1 MSGRPGTGAPPAVLG
16 VAADEL
22 AAHFGAPYKWCATCT
37 VMIGTIAAILSS
49 TMTNVALPDMMGEF
63 GLGQDQIQ
71 WVSTAFLAATT
82 ASMLAAAWG
91 VAAFGV
97 RRCFMLSLAV
107 FCVGCLVGGYATD
120 SSELILAR
128 AIQGAAAGVIQPLSM
143 VIIFEVFPPDRRGS
157 AMGIYGLGVILAPAL
172 GPTLGGVLI
181 DNYSWRYTF
190 FACLPLCLFGMLP
203 APIFLPTRRQLSP
216 PPFDWLGFVLVAV
229 AIGSFL
235 AGLSNGQRLG
245 WDSNFVVGG
254 FSLSAICFVAFL
266 LQERSTADPV
276 IDLDV
281 YLNPRF
287 VAASA
292 VAFMLGVGLFSSTY
306 LVPLFVQTVQGYTP
320 TASGLLL
327 APAGVVLGFV
337 QPLGGRLSD
346 RFSARI
352 LIMIGIVFFGASNF
366 LMTAADTSTP
376 FWTFAA
382 WVVVGRVGMGLI
394 MPALN
399 SGALRVLDPRLVS
412 HGAGAI
418 NFVRQLG
425 GAVGVGLLSVYLER
439 ETTTYASEFNAM
451 QTGGADAAQT
461 LGRIAAALAR
471 AGLPDNPRLG
481 ARTVEAYRFLSR
493 MIEAQASVMGFR
505 ESFLLIAV
513 GFFLVL
519 VPAYFMRPH
528 RPTGPD
534 VQAVATRRVGAP
546 RHPRQL
552 GSSLS

>member
-1 MSGRPGTGAPPAVLG
+1 MSETPGEEARSAMRGIPAN
-16 VAADEL
+16 EL
-22 AAHFGAPYKWCATCT
+22 AARFGAPYKWCATCT
-37 VMIGTIAAILSS
+37 VMVGTIAAILSS

-120 SSELILAR
+120 ASELILAR
-128 AIQGAAAGVIQPLSM
+128 AIQGTAAGVIQPLSM
-143 VIIFEVFPPDRRGS
+143 VIIFLVFPPNRRGT
-157 AMGIYGLGVILAPAL
+157 AMGVYGLGVILAPAL

-190 FACLPLCLFGMLP
+190 LACLPLCLFGMLP
-203 APIFLPTRRQLSP
+203 APIFLPTERRVTA
-216 PPFDWLGFVLVAV
+216 PPFDWAGFVLVATS
-229 AIGSFL
+229 IGAFL

-245 WDSNFVVGG
+245 WDSNFVLGA
-254 FSLSAICFVAFL
+254 FALSAICAVAFL
-266 LQERSTADPV
+266 LQERRTAHPV
-276 IDLDV
+276 MDLDV

-287 VAASA
+287 VAASV

-306 LVPLFVQTVQGYTP
+306 LIPLFVQTVQGYTP

-327 APAGVVLGFV
+327 APAGVVLGFI

-352 LIMIGIVFFGASNF
+352 LIGVGVVFFGVSNF
-366 LMTAADTSTP
+366 LMTDADTSTP
-376 FWTFAA
+376 FWRFAM

-399 SGALRVLDPRLVS
+399 SGALRVLDQRLVS

-425 GAVGVGLLSVYLER
+425 GAVGVGALSVYLER

-451 QTGGADAAQT
+451 QTGGAAGAET

-471 AGLPDNPRLG
+471 AGLPDNPHVG
-481 ARTVEAYRFLSR
+481 ARALEAHRFLSR

-505 ESFLLIAV
+505 ESFLLVAA
-513 GFFLVL
+513 GFVVVL
-519 VPAYFMRPH
+519 VPTYLMRP
-528 RPTGPD
+528 RRRSEQPSRRE
-534 VQAVATRRVGAP
+534 AATRAGSPPAREAVGSAA
-546 RHPRQL
+546 
-552 GSSLS
+552 S

>member
-1 MSGRPGTGAPPAVLG
+1 MVSAASEPASRPATRGIP
-16 VAADEL
+16 ADEL
-22 AAHFGAPYKWCATCT
+22 AARFGPAYKWFATCT
-37 VMIGTIAAILSS
+37 VMVGTIAAILSS

-120 SSELILAR
+120 ASELILAR
-128 AIQGAAAGVIQPLSM
+128 AIQGTAAGVIQPLSM
-143 VIIFEVFPPDRRGS
+143 VIIFLVFPPNRRGT
-157 AMGIYGLGVILAPAL
+157 AMGLYGLGVILAPAL
-172 GPTLGGVLI
+172 GPTFGGVLI

-190 FACLPLCLFGMLP
+190 LACLPLSLFGMLP
-203 APIFLPTRRQLSP
+203 APIFLPTERRSTP
-216 PPFDWLGFVLVAV
+216 PPFDWLGFVLVATG
-229 AIGSFL
+229 IGAFL

-254 FSLSAICFVAFL
+254 FVLSGICAVGFL
-266 LQERSTADPV
+266 LQEQRTAHPV
-276 IDLDV
+276 MDLDV

-287 VAASA
+287 VAASV

-327 APAGVVLGFV
+327 APAGVALGFI

-346 RFSARI
+346 RLSARV
-352 LIMIGIVFFGASNF
+352 LIIVGIVFFGVSNW
-366 LMTAADTSTP
+366 LMTDADTSTP
-376 FWTFAA
+376 FWRFAM
-382 WVVVGRVGMGLI
+382 WVAIGRMGMGLI

-399 SGALRVLDPRLVS
+399 SGALRVLEPRLVS

-425 GAVGVGLLSVYLER
+425 GAVGVGALSVYLER

-451 QTGGADAAQT
+451 QTGGARAAQT
-461 LGRIAAALAR
+461 LGRIAGALAR
-471 AGLPDNPRLG
+471 AGLPDNPHIG
-481 ARTVEAYRFLSR
+481 ARALEAHRFLSQ
-493 MIEAQASVMGFR
+493 MIAAQASVMGFR
-505 ESFLLIAV
+505 ESFLLVTV
-513 GFFLVL
+513 GFFAAL
-519 VPAYFMRPH
+519 VPAYFMRPW
-528 RPTGPD
+528 RPSQESGRKAATERIGPSP
-534 VQAVATRRVGAP
+534 P
-546 RHPRQL
+546 REA
-552 GSSLS
+552 GSTAS